1 MHLEKC
7 LLLLLSTK
15 VRGTVRNFFAMAVQE
30 WLLSVVVCRLFV
42 EKIKKHPGYAK
53 VSATDKARVKKLL
66 KSAFDG
72 AMELK
77 DKLKEK
83 YDKEKNVYT
92 KKQQEIV
99 RPLNLVALSVIEKEV
114 VNVCAAF

>member
-1 MHLEKC
+1 M
-7 LLLLLSTK
+7 SP
-15 VRGTVRNFFAMAVQE
+15 AAI
-30 WLLSVVVCRLFV
+30 CRLFV

-53 VSATDKARVKKLL
+53 VSSADKARVKKLL

-83 YDKEKNVYT
+83 YDKA
-92 KKQQEIV
+92 KKEYIKQQQEIV
-99 RPLNLVALSVIEKEV
+99 SPLNMTVSSTTKRSGRCVCVAFKVSKYDGI
-114 VNVCAAF
+114 VCM

>member
-1 MHLEKC
+1 M
-7 LLLLLSTK
+7 
-15 VRGTVRNFFAMAVQE
+15 
-30 WLLSVVVCRLFV
+30 

-53 VSATDKARVKKLL
+53 VSSADKARVKKLL

-83 YDKEKNVYT
+83 YDEEKKEYV
-92 KKQQEIV
+92 KKQQETV
-99 RPLNLVALSVIEKEV
+99 SRWNVADFSIFGKEV
-114 VNVCAAF
+114 VNVCTAF

>member
-1 MHLEKC
+1 MPC
-7 LLLLLSTK
+7 
-15 VRGTVRNFFAMAVQE
+15 TVQIFGMAVQA
-30 WLLSVVVCRLFV
+30 WPSSIAVCRLFV

-53 VSATDKARVKKLL
+53 VSSADKARVKKLL

-83 YDKEKNVYT
+83 YDEEKKEYT
-92 KKQQEIV
+92 KKQREIV
-99 RPLNLVALSVIEKEV
+99 SPLNMVVFSMIVKEI

>member
-1 MHLEKC
+1 M
-7 LLLLLSTK
+7 
-15 VRGTVRNFFAMAVQE
+15 
-30 WLLSVVVCRLFV
+30 

-53 VSATDKARVKKLL
+53 VSSADKARVKKLL

-83 YDKEKNVYT
+83 YDEEKKEYV
-92 KKQQEIV
+92 KKQQETV
-99 RPLNLVALSVIEKEV
+99 SRWNMVDFF
-114 VNVCAAF
+114 NN

>member
-1 MHLEKC
+1 MCILASFYLKKC
-7 LLLLLSTK
+7 IVLDVFL
-15 VRGTVRNFFAMAVQE
+15 FAMAVVVSVRMAPH
-30 WLLSVVVCRLFV
+30 LLPSFGRLFV

-53 VSATDKARVKKLL
+53 VSPADKARVKKLL

-83 YDKEKNVYT
+83 YDEEKKEYI
-92 KKQQEIV
+92 KKQKETV
-99 RPLNLVALSVIEKEV
+99 SRLNMVDFFD
-114 VNVCAAF
+114 N

>member
-1 MHLEKC
+1 MEKMHCTPWFLF
-7 LLLLLSTK
+7 LLWQCKNGLS
-15 VRGTVRNFFAMAVQE
+15 
-30 WLLSVVVCRLFV
+30 SVAVCRLFV

-53 VSATDKARVKKLL
+53 VSAADKARVKKLL

-83 YDKEKNVYT
+83 YDEEKKEYV

-99 RPLNLVALSVIEKEV
+99 SPLNMV
-114 VNVCAAF
+114 VFSDW